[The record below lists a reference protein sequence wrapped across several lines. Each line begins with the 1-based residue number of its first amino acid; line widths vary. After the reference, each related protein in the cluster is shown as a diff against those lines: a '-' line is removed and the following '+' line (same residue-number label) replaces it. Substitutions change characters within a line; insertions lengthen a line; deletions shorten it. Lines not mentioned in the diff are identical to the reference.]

1 MGLMDGKIVSIG
13 SDVCEVSQDLVRGM
27 VSDESEL
34 ITIFYGADTPEADA
48 QALLEKFGEMFP
60 DCDVEVHDGGQPLYY
75 YMFSVE

>member
-1 MGLMDGKIVSIG
+1 
-13 SDVCEVSQDLVRGM
+13 M